1 MQALLASISAGGGM
15 ATSNNYALEF
25 EFPIGPNTIGSD
37 SNRGFG
43 GRWGNLNTNASST
56 NNEERMMLFCD
67 EISLPGMQATTGQV
81 TNVLPGSG
89 VWYYPT
95 GRMYNDIQLSFM
107 CDANMTPVKKITDW
121 MQYMFKSDDGKNKT
135 VSLRYPNQY
144 QATMRVRKTEKSKK
158 TDGGKYSLQYE
169 FANIWPYSADQIPL
183 SFGSSQLVKFTVN
196 FYYRKWTVQQ
206 IQLLRQDREKDD

>member
-1 MQALLASISAGGGM
+1 MGVSALLANIAAGGGM

-25 EFPIGPNTIGSD
+25 IFPSGVS
-37 SNRGFG
+37 SVVG
-43 GRWGNLNTNASST
+43 GRWGDLNLIDAKAAND
-56 NNEERMMLFCD
+56 EERMMLFCD
-67 EISLPGMQATTGQV
+67 EISLPGMQATTGQL

-107 CDANMTPVKKITDW
+107 CDANMTAVKKITDW
-121 MQYMFKSDDGKNKT
+121 MQYMFKSTDNNQT
-135 VSLRYPNQY
+135 ISLRYPNQY
-144 QATMRVRKTEKSKK
+144 QATMRVRKTEKSKE

-183 SFGSSQLVKFTVN
+183 SYGSSQLVKFTVN
-196 FYYRKWTVQQ
+196 FYYRKWTVQKV
-206 IQLLRQDREKDD
+206 QLKEQDRK